1 MKKANKKENKYVE
14 GKQKRKEYMK
24 KYGEKYRKNVG
35 NISTKTCLT
44 KTNQERTNIGQIGT
58 KMCQTKKQDQQR
70 RKNTY
75 KIQKKIYYKMSLKN
89 ASKKI
94 SNTRKSTENMLEIS
108 VPKHV

>member
-14 GKQKRKEYMK
+14 GKHKRKEYMK

-44 KTNQERTNIGQIGT
+44 KTNQERTNIGKIGT

-70 RKNTY
+70 KEEY
-75 KIQKKIYYKMSLKN
+75 IQN
-89 ASKKI
+89 SKKNI
-94 SNTRKSTENMLEIS
+94 LQNVSEKCKQKNK
-108 VPKHV
+108 